1 MAYIF
6 AAKEPTEGNTV
17 LAMCWTRADA
27 AEQLAKFRRQGL
39 LDIVAIDSAGNP
51 VDENELVD

>member
-27 AEQLAKFRRQGL
+27 AEQLAKFRRQDL
-39 LDIVAIDSAGNP
+39 REIVAINSAGEAHEA
-51 VDENELVD
+51 DLLD